1 MVRSK
6 RSAEKEAFWR
16 RVLEEYRRSG
26 ASVRGFC
33 RRKELSES
41 SFYAWRKE
49 IMKRDE
55 AHGADASPVADEAR
69 VANEARVATS
79 RRQRLIP
86 VNVVAASGDCTPR
99 GERAAALLEVVTPSG
114 FTLRFHS
121 DMAPQQLEALLR
133 VIAGCQN
140 GAAPC

>member
-1 MVRSK
+1 MVNAK

-16 RVLEEYRRSG
+16 RVLEEHRRSG

-49 IMKRDE
+49 VMKRDE
-55 AHGADASPVADEAR
+55 SHVAVASHIADATA
-69 VANEARVATS
+69 

-86 VNVVAASGDCTPR
+86 VNIVAASGDCTPR
-99 GERAAALLEVVTPSG
+99 ERSAAAILEVVTPSG
-114 FTLRFHS
+114 FTLRFHPE
-121 DMAPQQLEALLR
+121 MAPQQLEALLR

>member
-16 RVLEEYRRSG
+16 RVLEEHRRSG

-55 AHGADASPVADEAR
+55 AHVAVASHVADEAH
-69 VANEARVATS
+69 VAVATA
-79 RRQRLIP
+79 RRQSLIP
-86 VNVVAASGDCTPR
+86 VNIVASSGDCTPR
-99 GERAAALLEVVTPSG
+99 GERVAALLEVVTPSG

-133 VIAGCQN
+133 VITGCQN
-140 GAAPC
+140 GAAAC